1 MPKSLREN
9 STHDVCQVL
18 CRHAAA
24 AAAAAKS
31 LKPCLTLCDPIDSS
45 PPGSS
50 VQRILQAR
58 ILEWVAISFSDR
70 IRSRILFIYLFRLC
84 WVFVVACRLSLVAVS
99 VGSSL
104 QWLFL
109 QSTGSRHT
117 GSVLV
122 VHGLSCPV
130 ACGIFP
136 TRESN

>member
-1 MPKSLREN
+1 MPK
-9 STHDVCQVL
+9 
-18 CRHAAA
+18 
-24 AAAAAKS
+24 K
-31 LKPCLTLCDPIDSS
+31 
-45 PPGSS
+45 
-50 VQRILQAR
+50 R

-130 ACGIFP
+130 QLCDPVGCCPPGSSVHVIFQARILEWGVIAFSGIRNE
-136 TRESN
+136 T